1 MPDRFLSLSYDLLT
15 NKERI
20 LYNALDS
27 IDDFLH
33 ISISNRLK
41 RIHDFLDTLQDFLK
55 EAQTIARLIH
65 PNIVRVHEFG
75 IEGGTTPFLVMD
87 YAPNGTLRQNPGIV
101 LSATDVVTY
110 VKQIASALYYVHNEQ
125 LIHRDIKPE
134 NLLNGRNNEVLL
146 SDFGI
151 AVAAQYQNRQL
162 VIGTVD
168 YMSPEQISGRPIP
181 ASDQYSLAVV
191 VYEWLSGNCPFSG
204 STSREIALQHLN
216 TNPPSLCMKTPTI
229 LPGVDQVVLK
239 ALAKDPGQR
248 YATILDFA
256 DALEKACVSAQS
268 NVIVSPSVPTM
279 TVMPTPAQQGPT
291 KITLPPTKY
300 PLPTKVLPTLPA
312 IPTLAP
318 GTCLYTYQGHTD
330 FVRTVAWSPNGIRVA
345 SGSDDWTV
353 QVWDAL
359 TGDNAFIYRDHRFQ
373 IWTVAWSPDGLH
385 IASGTAGQVA
395 HIWNAITGDN
405 TVIYDNHGSD
415 SLNTVYALA
424 WSPDSKLIASAGTD
438 KTVQVWDIAYGRRQ
452 LIYRGHSAE
461 VDAVV
466 WSPDGQWVASAGDDK
481 TVQIWKAANGKSNL
495 SYKGHARR
503 ICAIACSPDGTR
515 IVSASDDRTAQVW
528 DVITGDRIAFHQHTK
543 RVRTVA
549 WAPDPN
555 LGRIASA
562 GDDRAVHV
570 WDAATGD
577 LLFTGSGHE
586 AGINAVVWS
595 PDGSY
600 IASAGSDGTVKV
612 WQAR

>member
-1 MPDRFLSLSYDLLT
+1 
-15 NKERI
+15 
-20 LYNALDS
+20 
-27 IDDFLH
+27 
-33 ISISNRLK
+33 
-41 RIHDFLDTLQDFLK
+41 
-55 EAQTIARLIH
+55 
-65 PNIVRVHEFG
+65 
-75 IEGGTTPFLVMD
+75 
-87 YAPNGTLRQNPGIV
+87 
-101 LSATDVVTY
+101 
-110 VKQIASALYYVHNEQ
+110 
-125 LIHRDIKPE
+125 
-134 NLLNGRNNEVLL
+134 
-146 SDFGI
+146 
-151 AVAAQYQNRQL
+151 
-162 VIGTVD
+162 
-168 YMSPEQISGRPIP
+168 MSPEQ
-181 ASDQYSLAVV
+181 
-191 VYEWLSGNCPFSG
+191 LSGNCPFSG

-373 IWTVAWSPDGLH
+373 IWTV
-385 IASGTAGQVA
+385 
-395 HIWNAITGDN
+395 
-405 TVIYDNHGSD
+405 
-415 SLNTVYALA
+415 
-424 WSPDSKLIASAGTD
+424 
-438 KTVQVWDIAYGRRQ
+438 
-452 LIYRGHSAE
+452 
-461 VDAVV
+461 V

-595 PDGSY
+595 PDG
-600 IASAGSDGTVKV
+600 
-612 WQAR
+612 